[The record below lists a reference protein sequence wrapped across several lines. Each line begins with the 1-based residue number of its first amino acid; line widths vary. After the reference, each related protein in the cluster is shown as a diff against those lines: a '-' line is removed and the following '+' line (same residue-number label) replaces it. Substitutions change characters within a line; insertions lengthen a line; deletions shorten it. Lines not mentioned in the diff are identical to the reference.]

1 MKNIK
6 RLLPLIITATFISN
20 AAQAQLKGFSIG
32 GFAEGAKPTGE
43 FANTHGNGYGVGAT
57 ADIKLPGKFGL
68 TGSVG
73 YMKFDGKTLEKDG
86 STQKTPNITAMPI
99 RAGLKYRF
107 PLVYLKLEGGV
118 AKFTNGDD
126 KAIIVSPGIG
136 VRLAGIDVQVKHETW
151 VNDKARGFWGLRAGY
166 NF

>member
-6 RLLPLIITATFISN
+6 RSIPFIISAIFFTV
-20 AAQAQLKGFSIG
+20 AAQAQVKGFSVG
-32 GFAEGAKPTGE
+32 GFAEGGKPTGE
-43 FANTHGNGYGVGAT
+43 FANTHSKGYGVGAT
-57 ADIKLPGKFGL
+57 ADIKLPGRFGL

-73 YMKFDGKTLEKDG
+73 YMKFDGKTIEKEG
-86 STQKTPNITAMPI
+86 STQKTPDITAMPI

-136 VRLAGIDVQVKHETW
+136 IRILGIDVQVKHETW
-151 VNDKARGFWGLRAGY
+151 VNDKAKGFWGLRTGY